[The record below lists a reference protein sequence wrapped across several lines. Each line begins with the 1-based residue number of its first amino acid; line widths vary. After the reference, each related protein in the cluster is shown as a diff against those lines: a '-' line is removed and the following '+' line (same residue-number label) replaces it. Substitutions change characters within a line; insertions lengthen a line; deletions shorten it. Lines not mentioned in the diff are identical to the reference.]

1 MNLMFGDININSIR
15 NFVEVADLG
24 NITKAADELFIS
36 QPSLS
41 RQLVQLETVFNVKLF
56 YRNRNGV
63 ELTSA
68 GTIVYNQ
75 CKALL
80 NAYDEFSS
88 TVLKLQGIISG
99 NLNIAHQKSSENIV
113 IDIHKDFLNTYPNVE
128 ISNFRQGKR
137 NYLDLLLTG
146 TVHLA
151 YMAAY
156 ELSQAPSSIKSIQ
169 IATRPNMVLVS
180 ANNPLASRSSVKMA
194 DLKDHPFIM
203 PSRTNSPLKLKSIIE
218 ACQIVGGFEPN
229 IVSYAKNHVSYMLDI
244 ARFDGV
250 AILPRMRNVEGA
262 EQVKYLSIE
271 DYPTE
276 YHICLAW
283 NTAHANLNPLVSAYV
298 DFVENYLA
306 THKDVYTDHPAHP
319 INAET

>member
-113 IDIHKDFLNTYPNVE
+113 IDIHKEFLNTYPNVE

-137 NYLDLLLTG
+137 NYLDLLTTG

-151 YMAAY
+151 YMSAY
-156 ELSQAPSSIKSIQ
+156 ELAQAPSTIKHIH
-169 IATRPNMVLVS
+169 IATRQNMALVS
-180 ANNPLASRSSVKMA
+180 TGNPLSSRNSLKMA
-194 DLKDHPFIM
+194 DLKDQPFIM
-203 PSRTNSPLKLKSIIE
+203 PSRTNSPLKLKSIID
-218 ACQIVGGFEPN
+218 ACQTVGGFEPN

-250 AILPRMRNVEGA
+250 SILPKMRNVEGA
-262 EQVKYLSIE
+262 DQAKYLPIE
-271 DYPTE
+271 DYPSD

-298 DFVENYLA
+298 EFVESYLEA
-306 THKDVYTDHPAHP
+306 HK
-319 INAET
+319 ETYVEHGETIPEA